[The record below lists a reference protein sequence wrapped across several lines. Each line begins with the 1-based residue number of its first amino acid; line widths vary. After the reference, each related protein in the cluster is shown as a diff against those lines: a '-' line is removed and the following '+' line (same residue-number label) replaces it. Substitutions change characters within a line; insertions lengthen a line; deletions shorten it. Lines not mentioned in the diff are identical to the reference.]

1 MEQINTAP
9 AHLKGKA
16 ALVESTCIPEE
27 LMDRVQGRSD
37 TWYMYIDRN
46 DGLSLSESALVVT
59 PWWKEGS

>member
-9 AHLKGKA
+9 VHLKGKTA
-16 ALVESTCIPEE
+16 HVESTCIPEE

-37 TWYMYIDRN
+37 TWYNDRN